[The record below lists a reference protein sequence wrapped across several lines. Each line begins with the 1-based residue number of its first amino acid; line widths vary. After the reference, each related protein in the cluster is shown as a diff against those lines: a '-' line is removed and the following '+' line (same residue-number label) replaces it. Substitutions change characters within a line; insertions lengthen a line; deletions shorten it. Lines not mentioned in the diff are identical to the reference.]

1 MKDLKNL
8 TGAKQLSKMEQKA
21 IKGGLACVEP
31 EMWCP
36 PGTYCCFAMGG
47 LCRADWQSCPM

>member
-8 TGAKQLSKMEQKA
+8 DGAKVLSKTEQKA
-21 IKGGLACVEP
+21 IKGGLACRYP
-31 EMWCP
+31 DNWCP
-36 PGTYCCFAMGG
+36 PGSYCCFAMGG